1 MPLTIKLSVKYIA
14 GKWRL
19 HAPVGRWIP
28 IRYFLRTNAP
38 RRLPQKRSAE
48 PLRMAMLVVDSGDG
62 GDTKGSEIESGD
74 EEEVGLRV
82 ASSDQ
87 QHSKPF
93 RCQKL
98 ISPASI
104 TTPMIH

>member
-1 MPLTIKLSVKYIA
+1 
-14 GKWRL
+14 
-19 HAPVGRWIP
+19 
-28 IRYFLRTNAP
+28 
-38 RRLPQKRSAE
+38 
-48 PLRMAMLVVDSGDG
+48 MAVLVVDSSDG
-62 GDTKGSEIESGD
+62 GDTTGSEIESVG

-98 ISPASI
+98 ISPA
-104 TTPMIH
+104 